1 VKVPV
6 RATDSN
12 ACNWTK
18 FMPQILSMH

>member
-1 VKVPV
+1 VPV